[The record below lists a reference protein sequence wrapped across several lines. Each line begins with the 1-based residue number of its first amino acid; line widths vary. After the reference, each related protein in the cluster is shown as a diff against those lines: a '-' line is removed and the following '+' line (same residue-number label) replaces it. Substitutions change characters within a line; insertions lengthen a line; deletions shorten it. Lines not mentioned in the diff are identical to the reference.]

1 MDEFLDIV
9 WLKIVAVTQAVVNV
23 MDMIVSPLNVLG
35 PGMVIFMLVLVTV
48 VFTKLFKRFYTTKRY
63 EALKKEFNHWAE
75 IRKQAM
81 EIENREKGKT
91 LAKNIDQAKLNKV
104 YYDYFFE
111 GFLKS
116 ILTTIL
122 PVLLMAAYVNE
133 AYNPDR
139 LSGLFGRSYVFKIP
153 GFGGEPTP
161 AGALVW
167 FVLSLILVHTL
178 WAVTKKI
185 LKKKNSFRV
194 DGNSNFEKPGS

>member
-9 WLKIVAVTQAVVNV
+9 WLKIVAVTQAVVNG
-23 MDMIVSPLNVLG
+23 MDTMVSPLNGLG
-35 PGMVIFMLVLVTV
+35 PGAVIFILVLVTV
-48 VFTKLFKRFYTTKRY
+48 AFTKLFKRFYTTKRY
-63 EALKKEFNHWAE
+63 EALKKEFNHWSE

-81 EIENREKGKT
+81 EIENHEKGKR

-111 GFLKS
+111 GLLKNV
-116 ILTTIL
+116 LTTIL
-122 PVLLMAAYVNE
+122 PVLLMAAYINE

-139 LSGLFGRSYVFKIP
+139 LSGLFGRPYVFKLP

-167 FVLSLILVHTL
+167 FVLSLILVHSL
-178 WAVTKKI
+178 WAVIKKMFKN
-185 LKKKNSFRV
+185 KKSPAVKGSS
-194 DGNSNFEKPGS
+194 DIKKPGP

>member
-23 MDMIVSPLNVLG
+23 MDVIISPLNVLG

-81 EIENREKGKT
+81 GIDNREKGKT
-91 LAKNIDQAKLNKV
+91 LAKNIDQAKLNKI

-111 GFLKS
+111 GFLKNV
-116 ILTTIL
+116 LTTIL

-139 LSGLFGRSYVFKIP
+139 LSDLFGRSYVFKMP

-167 FVLSLILVHTL
+167 FVLSLIWIHTL
-178 WAVTKKI
+178 WAVTKKM
-185 LKKKNSFRV
+185 LKKKNSSRV
-194 DGNSNFEKPGS
+194 NGNSNNEKPGS

>member
-9 WLKIVAVTQAVVNV
+9 WLKIVAVSQAVVNV
-23 MDMIVSPLNVLG
+23 MDVIVSPLHVLG
-35 PGMVIFMLVLVTV
+35 PGVVIFMLVLITV
-48 VFTKLFKRFYTTKRY
+48 VFTKFFKRYYTTKRY

-75 IRKQAM
+75 IRKQAI
-81 EIENREKGKT
+81 EIENREKGKR

-111 GFLKS
+111 GLLKN

-122 PVLLMAAYVNE
+122 PVLLMAAYINE
-133 AYNPDR
+133 AYNPGR

-153 GFGGEPTP
+153 GFGGQATP
-161 AGALVW
+161 VGALVW

-178 WAVTKKI
+178 WAVIIKM
-185 LKKKNSFRV
+185 LKKKNSSGV
-194 DGNSNFEKPGS
+194 DGNSNIEKSGP

>member
-9 WLKIVAVTQAVVNV
+9 WLKIIALTQAVVNA
-23 MDMIVSPLNVLG
+23 MDVIVSPLNVLG
-35 PGMVIFMLVLVTV
+35 PGMVIFMLVFVTV
-48 VFTKLFKRFYTTKRY
+48 AFTKLFKRFYTTKRY

-81 EIENREKGKT
+81 EIENREKGKR

-111 GFLKS
+111 GLLKN

-133 AYNPDR
+133 VYNPAR
-139 LSGLFGRSYVFKIP
+139 LSDLFGKSYVFKVP

-167 FVLSLILVHTL
+167 FVLALILVHIL
-178 WAVTKKI
+178 WAVAKKV
-185 LKKKNSFRV
+185 LKKKNRPGLNAKS
-194 DGNSNFEKPGS
+194 DIEKPGS

>member
-9 WLKIVAVTQAVVNV
+9 WLKIIALTQTVVNA
-23 MDMIVSPLNVLG
+23 MDVIVSPLNVLG
-35 PGMVIFMLVLVTV
+35 PGMVIFMLVFVTV
-48 VFTKLFKRFYTTKRY
+48 AFTKLFKRFYTTKRY
-63 EALKKEFNHWAE
+63 ETLKKEFNHWAD

-81 EIENREKGKT
+81 EIENREKGKR

-111 GFLKS
+111 GFLKN

-139 LSGLFGRSYVFKIP
+139 LSDLFGKSYVFKVP
-153 GFGGEPTP
+153 GLGGEPTP

-167 FVLSLILVHTL
+167 FVLSLILVHIL
-178 WAVTKKI
+178 WAVTKKM
-185 LKKKNSFRV
+185 LKKKNRPGLNGKP
-194 DGNSNFEKPGS
+194 DIEKPGS

>member
-1 MDEFLDIV
+1 MNELLDIL
-9 WLKIVAVTQAVVNV
+9 WLKIVAVTQAVVTA
-23 MDMIVSPLNVLG
+23 MDVIVSPLHFLG
-35 PGMVIFMLVLVTV
+35 PGMVILMLVLLTV
-48 VFTKLFKRFYTTKRY
+48 VFTKFFKRHYTTKRY

-81 EIENREKGKT
+81 EIENREKGKR

-111 GFLKS
+111 GLLKN

-122 PVLLMAAYVNE
+122 PVLLMAAYINE

-161 AGALVW
+161 VGALVW

-178 WAVTKKI
+178 WAVIKKMFKN
-185 LKKKNSFRV
+185 KKSPAVKGS
-194 DGNSNFEKPGS
+194 SNIEKPGP

>member
-111 GFLKS
+111 GLLKNV
-116 ILTTIL
+116 LTTIL

-139 LSGLFGRSYVFKIP
+139 LSVLFGRSYVFKVP

-167 FVLSLILVHTL
+167 FVLSLILVHIL
-178 WAVTKKI
+178 WAVTKKM
-185 LKKKNSFRV
+185 LKKKNRPGLNGKP
-194 DGNSNFEKPGS
+194 DIEKPGS

>member
-139 LSGLFGRSYVFKIP
+139 LSDLFGRSYVFKIP

-194 DGNSNFEKPGS
+194 DGNSDFEKPGS

>member
-1 MDEFLDIV
+1 MDEFLDIL
-9 WLKIVAVTQAVVNV
+9 WLKIVALTHAVVNLMDV
-23 MDMIVSPLNVLG
+23 MVSPLNVLG
-35 PGMVIFMLVLVTV
+35 PGMVIFMLVFVTV
-48 VFTKLFKRFYTTKRY
+48 AFTKVFKRFYTTKRY
-63 EALKKEFNHWAE
+63 EALKKEFHHWAE
-75 IRKQAM
+75 VRKQAM
-81 EIENREKGKT
+81 DMENREKGKQ

-111 GFLKS
+111 GLLKS

-139 LSGLFGRSYVFKIP
+139 LSDLFGRSYVFKVP

-161 AGALVW
+161 AGALIW
-167 FVLSLILVHTL
+167 FVLSLVLVHIL

-185 LKKKNSFRV
+185 LKKKDTAILNEDSV
-194 DGNSNFEKPGS
+194 PFEEDS

>member
-9 WLKIVAVTQAVVNV
+9 WFKIIALTQTVVNA
-23 MDMIVSPLNVLG
+23 MDVIVSPLNVLG
-35 PGMVIFMLVLVTV
+35 PGMVIFILVFVTV
-48 VFTKLFKRFYTTKRY
+48 AFTKLFKRFYTTKRY

-81 EIENREKGKT
+81 EIENREKGKR
-91 LAKNIDQAKLNKV
+91 LAKNIDQAKLNRV

-111 GFLKS
+111 GFLKN

-133 AYNPDR
+133 AYHPDR
-139 LSGLFGRSYVFKIP
+139 LSELFGKSYVFKVP

-167 FVLSLILVHTL
+167 FVLSLILVHIL
-178 WAVTKKI
+178 WAVTKKM
-185 LKKKNSFRV
+185 LKKKNRPGLNGEF
-194 DGNSNFEKPGS
+194 DIEKPGS

>member
-139 LSGLFGRSYVFKIP
+139 LSDLFGRSYVFKIP

-185 LKKKNSFRV
+185 LKKKNSSRV
-194 DGNSNFEKPGS
+194 NGNSNFEKPGS